1 MFHLHARL
9 GLHDEGS
16 GSLEESLLVV
26 QGRLGLVLL
35 VFRDLFLQHHCGA
48 SSLDRR
54 HDFVDWQLFHHV
66 PQLVAV
72 GAENR
77 GCSFLPGSFK
87 LFDVLLQCGVVNARG
102 VLHIVE
108 SLDLAR

>member
-1 MFHLHARL
+1 MLHLHARL
-9 GLHDEGS
+9 SLHDERS
-16 GSLEESLLVV
+16 GSFEESLLVV

-35 VFRDLFLQHHCGA
+35 AFRDVFLQHYCGA
-48 SSLDRR
+48 CSLDRW
-54 HDFVDWQLFHHV
+54 HNFVDRQLFHHV

-77 GCSFLPGSFK
+77 GCTFLPGSFE
-87 LFDVLLQCGVVNARG
+87 LFDVLLQCGVVNARS